1 MKYRFILF
9 TAALLCFQTCYGA
22 PERKKK
28 SRPTQSARSELIY
41 RSNGVY
47 SLLEA
52 AACGNLE
59 VMQARISEGCNVNQ
73 QDELGN
79 TALHLAAMAGQQNAV
94 QLLLKSGASTGI
106 SNKSG
111 KTARDCATSAV
122 RSIIK

>member
-9 TAALLCFQTCYGA
+9 TAVLLCFQTCYAA

-28 SRPTQSARSELIY
+28 KETTRPARSELVY

-59 VMQARISEGCNVNQ
+59 VMQVRISEGCNVNQ
-73 QDELGN
+73 QDEQGN
-79 TALHLAAMAGQQNAV
+79 TALHLAAMAGQLKAA

-111 KTARDCATSAV
+111 KTARDCATGAIRSA
-122 RSIIK
+122 IK